1 MKKLSILLMLLCGCS
16 SGLRDVTGLPGDEG
30 EVQVAFRGTKS
41 PGEMGDADMSGF
53 RYLTYDHNLG
63 SWSGEFGGEAV
74 RTGGPQGP
82 FFPADA
88 SRVYWPEG
96 KIYSFFAVGYN
107 ENVSVEKRDVEF
119 GNSYTMY
126 SSGTSAILTLKN
138 PGHNVDWLAAKAPR
152 QEKINGIPL
161 NFRHVCARVGR
172 LTFDLSAYREWF
184 ESRELDIVEI
194 KMLSCTLTDVDEQN
208 YIFSSS
214 AETLFNKESWD
225 YRGSATRA
233 LDGERLL
240 GLADNGCSYAR
251 NYYAFPGIHVLSMR
265 IQALDSG
272 GNQRIDDRTLSAEV
286 MLPMGADCELNIRVN
301 PYDRDLTIEVATG
314 IAHWQSGGVGS
325 VNE

>member
-107 ENVSVEKRDVEF
+107 ENVSVEERDVEF

-214 AETLFNKESWD
+214 AGTLFNKEGWD
-225 YRGSATRA
+225 YRGSTARA
-233 LDGERLL
+233 LDGERFL
-240 GLADNGCSYAR
+240 GLASNGCSYAR
-251 NYYAFPGIHVLSMR
+251 SYYAFPGIHVISVR
-265 IQALDSG
+265 IQALDIG
-272 GNQRIDDRTLSAEV
+272 GDQCIDDRTLSAEV
-286 MLPMGADCELNIRVN
+286 TLPMGADCELRVSI
-301 PYDRDLTIEVATG
+301 PPDDRDLHIEVVNNVSDW
-314 IAHWQSGGVGS
+314 ISGDSGV
-325 VNE
+325 VNQ